1 MVSASDAT
9 WTHIFRSETSEPIPL
24 MAQRLHHIR
33 EAGQILQRLY
43 HGSFVH
49 CVTAANRQA
58 LVLLSLITRDFAS
71 FRDEAHFHG
80 RPVQFYKRAQILI
93 ADIWACC
100 EGQGLGYFPDIDE
113 ITMFADYRVPQALL
127 YFGVLEYSPE
137 LLKLLRNPT
146 TRLAPGSRREVEIRG
161 ASIWAVERVCQCI
174 RDKWSTVPGMASIP
188 VNPVLI
194 DFYLWDLAKDHQKEM
209 AHIPIHLTRSP
220 FY

>member
-9 WTHIFRSETSEPIPL
+9 WAHIFRSETNEPIPL
-24 MAQRLHHIR
+24 MAQRLRHIR
-33 EAGQILQRLY
+33 EAGEVLQRLY

-49 CVTAANRQA
+49 CVTAANHQA
-58 LVLLSLITRDFAS
+58 LALLSLVTRDFAS
-71 FRDEAHFHG
+71 FRDEAYFHD

-100 EGQGLGYFPDIDE
+100 EGQGLGLFLDIDE
-113 ITMFADYRVPQALL
+113 ITMFADYRVPQALV
-127 YFGVLEYSPE
+127 YFGVLEYSPN

-146 TRLAPGSRREVEIRG
+146 TRLAPGSQHEMEIRG
-161 ASIWAVERVCQCI
+161 SSIWAVEQVCQRI
-174 RDKWSTVPGMASIP
+174 RTKWATVPGMSPIT

-194 DFYLWDLAKDHQKEM
+194 DFYLWDLAKDHQEEM